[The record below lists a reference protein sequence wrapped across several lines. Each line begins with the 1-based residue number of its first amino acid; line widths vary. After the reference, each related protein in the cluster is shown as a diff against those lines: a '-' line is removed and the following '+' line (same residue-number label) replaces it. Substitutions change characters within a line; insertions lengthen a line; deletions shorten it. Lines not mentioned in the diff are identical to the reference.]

1 MNNNLLFVITNEK
14 NTLDLSLKFC
24 NNMRFI
30 ISSNNIKKA
39 KEFYKE
45 NNINMDT
52 NLITTLETIS
62 STHYFQSNSYDYI
75 FNTLIFLSKIIDKLY
90 SANKIKYT
98 ILCCISK
105 KHIQRVIIMSSYIF
119 KNILS
124 IKFIYD
130 INELISRDDIL
141 IEKHQ
146 LNIFYQSPYYKK

>member
-62 STHYFQSNSYDYI
+62 STHYFQSNSYA
-75 FNTLIFLSKIIDKLY
+75 LL
-90 SANKIKYT
+90 AYT
-98 ILCCISK
+98 K
-105 KHIQRVIIMSSYIF
+105 G
-119 KNILS
+119 N
-124 IKFIYD
+124 
-130 INELISRDDIL
+130 
-141 IEKHQ
+141 
-146 LNIFYQSPYYKK
+146 